1 MHARIYDYSK
11 YHKILNF
18 DITPKNCNE
27 YISLKFFDKKNL
39 PIDDI
44 YFLSEGKL
52 IKPFP
57 FSIVLLDEFCLLK
70 LKPEYQHLIEKKIKM
85 VVSYYEKAAAIYLF
99 NYLREYGIY

>member
-11 YHKILNF
+11 YHKILIFELN
-18 DITPKNCNE
+18 PQNCYQ
-27 YISLKFFDKKNL
+27 YIGLKLFKKQKL

-44 YFLSEGKL
+44 YFITEGQL

-57 FSIVLLDEFCLLK
+57 FSIVLVDEYCLLRLK
-70 LKPEYQHLIEKKIKM
+70 LEYQHLIGKKIKI
-85 VVSYYEKAAAIYLF
+85 VISYYERAAAIYLF